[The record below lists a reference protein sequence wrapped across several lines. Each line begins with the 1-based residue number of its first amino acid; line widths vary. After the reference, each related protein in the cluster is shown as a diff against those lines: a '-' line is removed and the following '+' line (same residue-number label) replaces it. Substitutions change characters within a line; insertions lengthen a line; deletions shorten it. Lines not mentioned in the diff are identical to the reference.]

1 MAQALVQRAC
11 AKLRSAIGDE
21 AVLRLNFTSDLQE
34 VLVALEVLQTV
45 MEKTEMQLTRPSP
58 APVWFQEMTR
68 MLPRLA
74 IKKNDVANKVEEM
87 KEKVIGL
94 KKTFQSYIYEGPVL
108 IQHQQLRRAGDK
120 PRSMLLFEPLVLG
133 RRADKQKIVNMLL
146 SAASNITKGRPRS
159 IILPIFGF
167 ATSGMTTMAMM
178 VFSDTHSFTQ
188 QYDFRVWAS
197 TAAEANPSKRLA
209 AKLSATAKALTS
221 WNDRFIGNVKLQILV
236 ANELILRLD
245 VAMESRALSRGERG
259 LRKLLKGKL
268 LGLASLERTIAR
280 QRSRITW
287 LSEGDACTRFFH
299 LHANHRRRKN
309 FITHFKV
316 DGSLVADQEGKAK
329 AADAFYEQLLGPS
342 PDRGFS
348 LDLDYLGMQSHD
360 LVELDAPFSEEECTA
375 RRLNALKSPALMFKL
390 DITKAFDTVDWAFLL
405 QIMIKLGFGPRWTV
419 MVVGLLSTASTRV
432 LVNGAAGDL
441 IYNRR
446 GLRQGDPLSPLLFD
460 LVMEVLHLLLQ
471 KATSEG
477 LLSRLAPRG
486 LLHRTSMYADDVVT
500 FIKPERAD
508 LLACAAVVED
518 FGEASG
524 LRTNRTKCSLHPIR
538 CTVEQVE
545 LAQSILQCSVEGWPC
560 KYLSLPLG
568 LRKVTATQ
576 LQPVVE
582 RAASRLPLWSA
593 WLLNRGGR
601 TILVQTTLSA
611 IPVHAMMSLDIP
623 PKTMQALRKICR
635 GFMWKARADVS
646 GGHCLVPWTR

>member
-360 LVELDAPFSEEECTA
+360 LVELDAPFSEEEASGKDEKNAILCTMHHLA
-375 RRLNALKSPALMFKL
+375 WGFADCYLDDVQYRLLTDYSGELATDHVDNIRALRCVGCSKMEFKDDSFSLMRHLDVLELKESPVQKLPDSIWQLRHLGYLKISEFSALVTLPESLGHLINVFHIDLSGCSRLGLKDAMGQLTKLRYLNLSMFLDPIFYYHQSHDSVQFIRDCVRGLSSLEHLDLSHNKFLVDLPESLGDLKKLHILDLLGCIRLKRNRRL
-390 DITKAFDTVDWAFLL
+390 
-405 QIMIKLGFGPRWTV
+405 
-419 MVVGLLSTASTRV
+419 
-432 LVNGAAGDL
+432 
-441 IYNRR
+441 
-446 GLRQGDPLSPLLFD
+446 
-460 LVMEVLHLLLQ
+460 
-471 KATSEG
+471 SE
-477 LLSRLAPRG
+477 
-486 LLHRTSMYADDVVT
+486 
-500 FIKPERAD
+500 
-508 LLACAAVVED
+508 
-518 FGEASG
+518 
-524 LRTNRTKCSLHPIR
+524 
-538 CTVEQVE
+538 VE
-545 LAQSILQCSVEGWPC
+545 LWLILVLNLSILQKTRCQQHSLKIFMRKGIFWPAN
-560 KYLSLPLG
+560 
-568 LRKVTATQ
+568 V
-576 LQPVVE
+576 
-582 RAASRLPLWSA
+582 
-593 WLLNRGGR
+593 
-601 TILVQTTLSA
+601 VQTSA
-611 IPVHAMMSLDIP
+611 GKTRSLNP
-623 PKTMQALRKICR
+623 
-635 GFMWKARADVS
+635 
-646 GGHCLVPWTR
+646 